1 MSIVKKNIDRLLIL
15 IFIIFLIIPISKHF
29 PIHFEFYSNSFFTSK
44 IFVEKNYN
52 IFNFFL
58 YELGPGTTLPLGQ
71 NTYIFPTSIFSS
83 SYKSYAILNII
94 LSFILQLYFL
104 RRIIS
109 ILDFEINLTL
119 IFLCISS
126 ITFYWCIYLY
136 DYVEIFLQ
144 FSLYFGVIFYL
155 TKTIKKK
162 SNISF
167 YKFLLLISLNVL
179 IFHLAHSFI
188 IFAFIFIFYIFN
200 FKKLNKIIKF
210 KVILISLA
218 IFILINGENIYYLLQ
233 TFLMTSDGN
242 REIRHVYD
250 IKHILSGMY
259 IFIINLQEIFGL
271 EIIDRKFDLIDNF
284 FLPFY
289 GFHIYL
295 ALYAAIFSII
305 KKYSQKILYFDWI
318 FMISLSLSFIKINY
332 LILDTPA
339 FFRDLYSILALI
351 LCAFFFQLYKKKNL
365 LISSIK
371 FLMIFSLVI
380 FYYTNQ
386 KLYKAESELYVDK
399 KYSSD
404 FTSLVNILSNSN
416 TNQLDKVYLSPK
428 IYQYFS
434 HHKKKDKENFFFKNQ
449 VYDIV
454 DFLDHEIYIFNYN
467 FKNSHKSELKKSK
480 LRMYSELLPDY
491 SEINQ
496 NFFNLFNIRYLL
508 IYETEKIKIDH
519 EFLKI
524 KQKIIHED
532 KIILVY
538 EIKDKQLPLFVV
550 KSNKEPCL
558 NSDKYIRCII
568 DNDEYFK
575 YNSKVEFQKI
585 TDEKYLIKNLNTFK
599 VNYILPFLYDK
610 NWKLK
615 ERMLSPRS
623 LNNHLMYLELSP
635 NTVYELYYDDNIRK
649 ILRSVSFLSLIL
661 LIFFII
667 YTSKNKKI

>member
-1 MSIVKKNIDRLLIL
+1 MFNVKRNSDKLLIL
-15 IFIIFLIIPISKHF
+15 IIIIFLIIPISNHY
-29 PIHFEFYSNSFFTSK
+29 PIHFETYSNSFLTSK
-44 IFVEKNYN
+44 IFAEKNYN
-52 IFNFFL
+52 IFNFFF

-71 NTYIFPTSIFSS
+71 NNYIFPTSII
-83 SYKSYAILNII
+83 SYNFKSYAILNIA
-94 LSFILQLYFL
+94 LSFFFQIYFL

-109 ILDFEINLTL
+109 ILGFDVNLTL
-119 IFLCISS
+119 ILLCIAS
-126 ITFYWCIYLY
+126 ITFFCFIYLY
-136 DYVEIFLQ
+136 DYVELLLQ
-144 FSLYFGVIFYL
+144 YSLFFGVIFYL

-162 SNISF
+162 NKLSF

-179 IFHLAHSFI
+179 IFHLAYSFVV
-188 IFAFIFIFYIFN
+188 FVFIFFFYIFN
-200 FKKLNKIIKF
+200 FKKFNEIINYKIIL
-210 KVILISLA
+210 VSLI
-218 IFILINGENIYYLLQ
+218 IFILINIENIYYLSQ
-233 TFLMTSDGN
+233 TFFNTPDGN
-242 REIRHVYD
+242 REIRIFYK
-250 IKHILSGMY
+250 IRHIFSGIY
-259 IFIINLQEIFGL
+259 IFIINMQETFNFK
-271 EIIDRKFDLIDNF
+271 IIDREFDLVDNF

-289 GFHIYL
+289 GFHVYL
-295 ALYAAIFSII
+295 ALYVAIFSII
-305 KKYSQKILYFDWI
+305 KKYSQNILYFDMI
-318 FMISLSLSFIKINY
+318 FIILFILSFIKINY

-351 LCAFFFQLYKKKNL
+351 LCAYFFKLYKKKNL
-365 LISSIK
+365 LIVLIK
-371 FLMIFSLVI
+371 FFMIFSLVI
-380 FYYTNQ
+380 FYYSNQ
-386 KLYKAESELYVDK
+386 KLYKSESDLYLNK

-404 FTSLVNILSNSN
+404 FLFLVNTLSNFKN
-416 TNQLDKVYLSPK
+416 NQLDKVYLSPK

-434 HHKKKDKENFFFKNQ
+434 THKKENKSNFFFKNQ

-508 IYETEKIKIDH
+508 IYETEKVKIDH
-519 EFLKI
+519 KFLKI

-532 KIILVY
+532 KTILVY
-538 EIKDKQLPLFVV
+538 EIKDKKLPLFVD
-550 KSNKEPCL
+550 KSNKELCL
-558 NSDKYIRCII
+558 NSDEYIRCII
-568 DNDEYFK
+568 DNYEYLKF
-575 YNSKVEFQKI
+575 NSKVEFQKI

-667 YTSKNKKI
+667 YTSKNKKT